1 MRYQSVADVV
11 TYGGEAHATTDEQD
25 PVTPTSTIARNFIA
39 NWDTESEYFT

>member
-11 TYGGEAHATTDEQD
+11 TYGGEAHSTTDEQD